1 MKQLVWFGCAL
12 VAVAGCAVEDAAV
25 ATATDASFAY
35 SPMGF
40 ARVTAAGAVVVASTE
55 NSGPAPVAFNSSG
68 GAVTPVRTGVGTYT
82 VGFAGLAAPAGA
94 GQGGNVQVAAEG
106 GSNVRCRVA
115 SWNSAGVSISV
126 QCEQPSGALADSAFA
141 VLFVRQPMP
150 AVNSL
155 PTSAAYAWIDPIGR
169 APLAYNYNSSGQAN
183 TAARIAGRTVVHVP
197 GAISGN
203 ASILVSTY
211 AGAAICGVASWGTA
225 LGGGVDITV
234 DCRTNTNAQV
244 FSAFT
249 VSYATSGPA
258 PGQQSAHT
266 WFNGS
271 SAEPGLTAALGKV
284 AGCSPTS
291 VSVVP
296 AGPVTNIIVDG
307 DFGAWDGS
315 AFLRVSFAPGYAIGS
330 YCKVE
335 TLSVTRV
342 VGVPRAITAIRCYD
356 ATGAVIAAPW
366 FPFTHLTSDA
376 SGPC

>member
-1 MKQLVWFGCAL
+1 MKQLVWFGCVL

-40 ARVTAAGAVVVASTE
+40 ARVSAAGAVLVAPTE
-55 NSGPAPVAFNSSG
+55 NSGPSPVAFNSSG
-68 GAVTPVRTGVGTYT
+68 NAVTTARTGVGTYT
-82 VGFAGLAAPAGA
+82 IGFAGLAAPAGA

-126 QCEQPSGALADSAFA
+126 QCEQPGGALADSPFA
-141 VLFVRQPMP
+141 VLFVRNGMP

-155 PTSAAYAWIDPIGR
+155 PTSSAYAWVDTIGR
-169 APLAYNYNSSGQAN
+169 APSAYNYNSSGQAN
-183 TAARIAGRTVVHVP
+183 TAARVSGRTVVHVP

-211 AGAAICGVASWGTA
+211 SGAAICGVAGWGVA

-234 DCRTNTNAQV
+234 DCRTSANAQV

-266 WFNGS
+266 WFNGTG
-271 SAEPGLTAALGKV
+271 AEPSLTAALGKV
-284 AGCSPTS
+284 SGCSPAS
-291 VSVVP
+291 VSVVT
-296 AGPVTNIIVDG
+296 AGALTNVIVDG
-307 DFGAWDGS
+307 DYGAWDSS

-335 TLSVTRV
+335 TLSVTRIA
-342 VGVPRAITAIRCYD
+342 GVPRAITAIRCYD

-366 FPFTHLTSDA
+366 FPFTHLTSDG